1 MLPLD
6 HIKVLDLTRLA
17 PGPHCTM
24 ILGDLGA
31 QVLKIEEPGPPTGR
45 RAEQAAGQSTTWQVA
60 GIDRYS
66 PFNALN
72 RNKRSMG
79 LNLKTAAGR
88 DIFLKLAASADVVV
102 EEFRPGVAKRL
113 GIDYEEVLR
122 PHNPRLIYCAVTGY
136 GQDGPYSRYVGHD
149 LNYIAIAG
157 ALGIMGPANGPP
169 AIPHNLLADFAGGGM
184 HAAIGILA
192 ALMARERTGRGQF
205 VDIAMA
211 DGVLNLQAALLGN
224 YFGLG
229 MIPPRGESF
238 LDGAAPFYNVYQT
251 QDDKWISIGAIEP
264 WFYANLCKALGRA
277 DLLPYE
283 FDRSQWPHMRQ
294 VFQNI
299 FRTKTRDQW
308 FALLT
313 RTDVC
318 VGPVYTYD
326 ELEHDPHLQARQMFL
341 DIPTPDGGTVKQV
354 GISFK
359 LSDTPG
365 QVRSLAPRQFE
376 HTDAV
381 LQELGY
387 NAEAIDQL
395 QRGGVVK

>member
-1 MLPLD
+1 MSPLD

-45 RAEQAAGQSTTWQVA
+45 RAEQAAGQSTAWQVA

-79 LNLKTAAGR
+79 LNLKTEAGR
-88 DIFLKLAASADVVV
+88 DIFLTLAAGADVVV

-192 ALMARERTGRGQF
+192 ALMARERSGRGQF

-251 QDDKWISIGAIEP
+251 QDDKWMSIGAIEP
-264 WFYANLCKALGRA
+264 WFYANLCKALGCA

-294 VFQNI
+294 VFENI

-313 RTDVC
+313 QTDVC

-354 GISFK
+354 GISLK

-387 NAEAIDQL
+387 SAEDIDRL